1 MDSER
6 DALAVDE
13 IITDWHLRS
22 ADRYSYVE
30 SCRPYLEGL
39 TDDERVAIVGLFEST
54 QETMKRF
61 EVLRK
66 INTLVKQWVRE
77 ITLTKVCLC
86 FEL

>member
-54 QETMKRF
+54 QSVEQTMGIF
-61 EVLRK
+61 TDLRHA
-66 INTLVKQWVRE
+66 LSAGGE
-77 ITLTKVCLC
+77 
-86 FEL
+86 